1 MSPLWTLILPTQLRL
16 PERWP
21 CPREQGQ
28 TTPCILPPFLCVWL
42 QRPHPPVLLL
52 GFRFASEGLA
62 SRQARS
68 CRCVSC
74 NCLKTIVYK
83 QQKEQVDPC
92 SLFLF

>member
-1 MSPLWTLILPTQLRL
+1 MEEQVALREAAADSPA
-16 PERWP
+16 
-21 CPREQGQ
+21 
-28 TTPCILPPFLCVWL
+28 PFLCVWL

>member
-42 QRPHPPVLLL
+42 
-52 GFRFASEGLA
+52 FRD
-62 SRQARS
+62 
-68 CRCVSC
+68 
-74 NCLKTIVYK
+74 TM
-83 QQKEQVDPC
+83 
-92 SLFLF
+92 